1 MTPLYFGTSDRPLF
15 GVYHPPKGETM
26 RDSGILLCY
35 PFGHEYMRSHRA
47 FRQLSLLLSRAGYH
61 VFRFDYYGTGDSG
74 GQTGDGDIGQWLED
88 IEVAIEEL
96 QATAG
101 IEKVSLVGLRL
112 GAALVTLA
120 ARGRSDIPRV
130 VLWDPVVQGAS
141 YVKELLEARSEYDG
155 ELEDDKSLRS
165 TIHGFPLTEHLVESM
180 TGLDLLQEE
189 TGDNEFSILVA
200 RDLPQYADVAEHFR
214 KFSSSVDYEVIPAPD
229 NWNEVD
235 DFGSVLLPQQVIQ
248 GIVTRFSKETGTHA

>member
-1 MTPLYFGTSDRPLF
+1 MTPLYFGTSDHPLF
-15 GVYHPPKGETM
+15 GVYHPPKGDTV

-74 GQTGDGDIGQWLED
+74 GRTGEGDIGQWLED
-88 IEVAIEEL
+88 IDVAIEEL

-120 ARGRSDIPRV
+120 AKGRGDIPRV
-130 VLWDPVVQGAS
+130 VLWDPIVQGAP
-141 YVKELLEARSEYDG
+141 YIQELLESRSEYDG
-155 ELEDDKSLRS
+155 ELKGDASLKS
-165 TIHGFPLTEHLVESM
+165 TIHGFPLTEHLVDSM
-180 TGLDLLQEE
+180 SGLDLLQEE
-189 TGDNEFSILVA
+189 AGDTDFSILVA
-200 RDLPQYADVAEHFR
+200 RELPQYSQIADHFR
-214 KFSSSVDYEVIPAPD
+214 KFSGAVDYEVIPAPD

-248 GIVTRFSKETGTHA
+248 GIVTRFDQETSANA